1 LKKHTKSALRFA
13 TKQNIKAKIMN
24 VGTIKEIGGKVL
36 TIVIGVLIANEV
48 QKQLDKRR
56 VTATDN

>member
-1 LKKHTKSALRFA
+1 
-13 TKQNIKAKIMN
+13 MN

-48 QKQLDKRR
+48 QKQIDKRR

>member
-1 LKKHTKSALRFA
+1 
-13 TKQNIKAKIMN
+13 MN

-48 QKQLDKRR
+48 QKQIDKRR
-56 VTATDN
+56 VTATSN

>member
-1 LKKHTKSALRFA
+1 
-13 TKQNIKAKIMN
+13 MN